1 MTPPRLFLDSNLF
14 LSYAIDFEPDHPLSE
29 RLFHGDYRRYSGMRV
44 KSELGKVKRRRRRL
58 YEDLIRF
65 YNSNAGGSFKPSLSL
80 LPNDRRHLMQ
90 LLQSLVPKS
99 KIEVLTLLRRI
110 GRLIDFGVEHAFS
123 LVLSP
128 LVPLSTDLA
137 CQKQIELCVANAV
150 DAGLLTDA
158 LCWTE
163 EDAPAS
169 FCTEDWSD
177 ILANRAKIYARICSI
192 RAYAPTENPLKIVGL
207 RELNVQ

>member
-14 LSYAIDFEPDHPLSE
+14 LSYAIDFEPDHALSE
-29 RLFHGDYRRYSGMRV
+29 RLFHEDYARYSGIRV
-44 KSELGKVKRRRRRL
+44 KSELGKVKRRRRNL
-58 YEDLIRF
+58 YEDLMRF
-65 YNSNAGGSFKPSLSL
+65 YNGNASGSFRPSLAL
-80 LPNDRRHLMQ
+80 LPNDRHHLAQ
-90 LLQSLVPKS
+90 LLKSLVPKN
-99 KIEVLTLLRRI
+99 KVEVLTLLRRL
-110 GRLIDFGVEHAFS
+110 GRLIDLGVDHAFS
-123 LVLSP
+123 LISSP
-128 LVPLSTDLA
+128 LVSMSTDLA

-150 DAGLLTDA
+150 DAWLLTDA

-177 ILANRAKIYARICSI
+177 IVANRAEIYARICSI

-207 RELNVQ
+207 RELIV

>member
-1 MTPPRLFLDSNLF
+1 MNSLRLFLDSNLF
-14 LSYAIDFEPDHPLSE
+14 LSYAIDFEPDHPLSV

-44 KSELGKVKRRRRRL
+44 KSELGKVRRRRRQL

-65 YNSNAGGSFKPSLSL
+65 YNSNAGGSFRPSLSL
-80 LPNDRRHLMQ
+80 LPNDLRHLTQ
-90 LLQSLVPKS
+90 LLQSLVPKN
-99 KIEVLTLLRRI
+99 KEVLTLLRRI
-110 GRLIDFGVEHAFS
+110 GRLIDLGVEHAFS

-128 LVPLSTDLA
+128 LVLLSTDLA
-137 CQKQIELCVANAV
+137 CQKQIELCVGNAV

-177 ILANRAKIYARICSI
+177 ILTNRTQIYARICSI
-192 RAYAPTENPLKIVGL
+192 RAYAPNENPLRIIGL
-207 RELNVQ
+207 RELIVQ